1 MGPSAMTL
9 SQRFPNP
16 FQLSNRRS
24 KVSREVHGGAGTAA
38 GAQPLLAEREGPGG
52 VQ

>member
-1 MGPSAMTL
+1 MTL

-24 KVSREVHGGAGTAA
+24 KEEQVSREVHGGAGTAA